1 MTIAIVDDSSDARS
15 ALISL
20 LKRHVVNATI
30 AEADGVE
37 SGVTLIQKVKPEVV
51 FLDVM
56 MPDGT
61 GFDLLAKIPNPDF
74 KIVFVSGYD
83 TFALK
88 AFKFSAV
95 DYLIKPV
102 VESELIDALGRL
114 SKSLSKQSMD
124 LMMAALQLNTDQ
136 TKKRKQLILRDAEAV
151 YATDVK
157 DIIRCQSSDNYTTF
171 YFQGKPS
178 LMVTKPLK
186 DFEEL
191 LDEMGFFRVHQ
202 SHLINLDYLEKFQRK
217 EGGFAILKDGTEIPV
232 ASRKRE
238 LLISKL
244 SSR

>member
-37 SGVTLIQKVKPEVV
+37 SGVTLIQKVQPEVV

-61 GFDLLAKIPNPDF
+61 GFDLLARIPNPDF

-83 TFALK
+83 TFAVK

-95 DYLIKPV
+95 DYLVKPV

-114 SKSLSKQSMD
+114 SKSLSKQGMD

-171 YFQGKPS
+171 YFQGRPS

-191 LDEMGFFRVHQ
+191 LDELGFFRVHQ

>member
-1 MTIAIVDDSSDARS
+1 MTITIVDDSVDARS
-15 ALISL
+15 ALIAL
-20 LKRHVVNATI
+20 LQRHVVNATFT
-30 AEADGVE
+30 EADGVE
-37 SGVTLIQKVKPEVV
+37 SGVLLIQKVKPHVL

-56 MPDGT
+56 MADGT
-61 GFDLLAKIPNPDF
+61 GFDLLARIPNPDF

-83 TFALK
+83 KYAVQ

-95 DYLIKPV
+95 DFLLKPV
-102 VESELIDALGRL
+102 VESELVDTLSRL

-124 LMMAALQLNTDQ
+124 LMLAALQINSDQ
-136 TKKRKQLILRDAEAV
+136 TKRKRQLILRDAEAV

-157 DIIRCQSSDNYTTF
+157 DIVRCQSSDNYTTF
-171 YFQGKPS
+171 YFQNKTS

-217 EGGFAILKDGTEIPV
+217 EGGFAIMKDGTEIPV

-238 LLISKL
+238 LLINKL
-244 SSR
+244 SNR